1 MNSKS
6 FLLTLVLLAG
16 CKTAPAVAPV
26 DTGEDVVEQYP
37 DELQIEDLR
46 PGSGESVVLGNT
58 LTVHYRGMLTSGHV
72 FDSSLTREPIRF
84 RVGAR
89 KVIKGWE
96 QGLLGMKVGGK
107 RKLIIPPRLGY
118 GDKVVPGI
126 PPGSWLIFEVE
137 LLEVVP

>member
-1 MNSKS
+1 MNAKS
-6 FLLTLVLLAG
+6 FFLTLVLLAG

-46 PGSGESVVLGNT
+46 PGTGESTVLGNT
-58 LTVHYRGMLTSGHV
+58 LTVHYRGTLPSGQV

-84 RVGAR
+84 RLGAR

-96 QGLLGMKVGGK
+96 QGLVGMRVGGK

-137 LLEVVP
+137 LLQLVP